1 MKAKTFGCFGKTIK
15 PSDMSKQAHME
26 IAVGLQRGNRDAWL
40 SLYELYAEKLWC
52 NIARLM
58 AHDADSV
65 ADVVQE
71 TLLSAARSAKNYNP
85 RRGSLWVWLWAI
97 AKRQVALHYRKQ
109 SSKSI
114 VACAQQWWSLLD
126 GQKSDWINGSQK
138 PPAEVLE
145 SAELATLVRYTL
157 AELSAEYQTLLM
169 AKYVDGLTIETIAEE
184 TNSSSVAVR
193 SKLARA
199 RKAFRLAF
207 KRLTHSTPSIL
218 EMAQ

>member
-1 MKAKTFGCFGKTIK
+1 LKTFGGLEVAVK
-15 PSDMSKQAHME
+15 PSDMKKQAHME
-26 IAVGLQRGNRDAWL
+26 IAEGLQQGSRDAWL

-52 NIARLM
+52 NVARLM
-58 AHDADSV
+58 AHDPASV

-71 TLLSAARSAKNYNP
+71 TLLSAARSAKNFNP
-85 RRGSLWVWLWAI
+85 RRGSLWTWLWAI

-109 SSKSI
+109 TSKAI
-114 VACAQQWWSLLD
+114 IAHAQQWWSLLD
-126 GQKSDWINGSQK
+126 GQRSDWIDGSQK

-169 AKYVDGLTIETIAEE
+169 AKYIDDLTIEDIAEE
-184 TNSSSVAVR
+184 TNVSSEAVR

-207 KRLTHSTPSIL
+207 KKLTHSTPGIL
-218 EMAQ
+218 EMSS

>member
-1 MKAKTFGCFGKTIK
+1 MSIK
-15 PSDMSKQAHME
+15 LSDMNKQAHNE
-26 IAVGLQRGNRDAWL
+26 IAEGLQHGNRDAWL

-52 NIARLM
+52 NVARLM

-71 TLLSAARSAKNYNP
+71 TLLSAARSAKNFNP
-85 RRGSLWVWLWAI
+85 RLGSLWVWLWAI

-109 SSKSI
+109 GSKAI
-114 VACAQQWWSLLD
+114 IARAQQWWSLLD
-126 GQKSDWINGSQK
+126 GQASGWIDGREK

-145 SAELATLVRYTL
+145 SAELASLVRYTL

-184 TNSSSVAVR
+184 TNGSSVAVR

-207 KRLTHSTPSIL
+207 KRLTHSTSSIL
-218 EMAQ
+218 EMAP

>member
-1 MKAKTFGCFGKTIK
+1 MAVKL
-15 PSDMSKQAHME
+15 SDMNKQAHIE
-26 IAVGLQRGNRDAWL
+26 IAEGLQQGNRDAWL

-52 NIARLM
+52 NVARLM
-58 AHDADSV
+58 AHDAASI

-71 TLLSAARSAKNYNP
+71 TLLSAARSAKNFNP
-85 RRGSLWVWLWAI
+85 RRGSLWTWLWAI

-109 SSKSI
+109 TSKAI
-114 VACAQQWWSLLD
+114 IAHAQQWWGLLD
-126 GQKSDWINGSQK
+126 GQRSDWIDGSQK

-145 SAELATLVRYTL
+145 SIELATLVRYTL

-169 AKYVDGLTIETIAEE
+169 AKYVDGLTIEDIAEE
-184 TNSSSVAVR
+184 TNGSSEAVR

-207 KRLTHSTPSIL
+207 KKLTHSTPGIL
-218 EMAQ
+218 EMSS

>member
-1 MKAKTFGCFGKTIK
+1 
-15 PSDMSKQAHME
+15 MSKQAQIE
-26 IAVGLQRGNRDAWL
+26 IAEGLQQGNRDAWL

-52 NIARLM
+52 NVARLM
-58 AHDADSV
+58 AHDAVFV

-85 RRGSLWVWLWAI
+85 RRGSLWTWLWAI

-109 SSKSI
+109 TSKAI
-114 VACAQQWWSLLD
+114 VANAQQWWSLLD
-126 GQKSDWINGSQK
+126 GQRSDWIDGSQK

-145 SAELATLVRYTL
+145 SAELATLVRYAL
-157 AELSAEYQTLLM
+157 SELSAEYQTLLM
-169 AKYVDGLTIETIAEE
+169 AKYMDGLTIETIAEE
-184 TNSSSVAVR
+184 TNGSSVAVR

-207 KRLTHSTPSIL
+207 KKLTHSTPSVL
-218 EMAQ
+218 EMAP

>member
-1 MKAKTFGCFGKTIK
+1 VRAKAFGGLGLAIK
-15 PSDMSKQAHME
+15 LSDMNKQAHME
-26 IAVGLQRGNRDAWL
+26 IAEGLQQGNRDAWL
-40 SLYELYAEKLWC
+40 GLYELYAEKLWC
-52 NIARLM
+52 NVARLM
-58 AHDADSV
+58 AHDEAFV

-71 TLLSAARSAKNYNP
+71 TLLSAARSAKNYNR
-85 RRGSLWVWLWAI
+85 RRGSLWTWLWAI

-109 SSKSI
+109 TSKAI
-114 VACAQQWWSLLD
+114 IAHAQQWWSLLD
-126 GQKSDWINGSQK
+126 GQRSDWIEGSQK

-184 TNSSSVAVR
+184 TNGSSVAVR

-199 RKAFRLAF
+199 RKAFRQAF

>member
-1 MKAKTFGCFGKTIK
+1 
-15 PSDMSKQAHME
+15 ME
-26 IAVGLQRGNRDAWL
+26 IAEGLQRGNRDAWL

-58 AHDADSV
+58 AHDPACV

-71 TLLSAARSAKNYNP
+71 TLLSAARSAKNFNP
-85 RRGSLWVWLWAI
+85 RRGSLWAWLWTI

-109 SSKSI
+109 NSKAI
-114 VACAQQWWSLLD
+114 IARAQQWWSLLD
-126 GQKSDWINGSQK
+126 GQTSDWINGREK
-138 PPAEVLE
+138 PPTEVLE
-145 SAELATLVRYTL
+145 SAELAILVRYTL
-157 AELSAEYQTLLM
+157 TELSAEYQRLLM
-169 AKYVDGLTIETIAEE
+169 AKYVDGLTIEDISEE
-184 TNSSSVAVR
+184 TNDSSVAIR

-218 EMAQ
+218 EMAP

>member
-1 MKAKTFGCFGKTIK
+1 MKAKAFGGFDKSIK
-15 PSDMSKQAHME
+15 LSDMNKRAHIK
-26 IAVGLQRGNRDAWL
+26 IAEGLQQGNRDAWL

-52 NIARLM
+52 NVARLM
-58 AHDADSV
+58 AYDPASV

-71 TLLSAARSAKNYNP
+71 TLMSAARSAKNFNP
-85 RRGSLWVWLWAI
+85 HRGSLWTWLWAI
-97 AKRQVALHYRKQ
+97 GKRQIALYYRKKA
-109 SSKSI
+109 SKAI
-114 VACAQQWWSLLD
+114 IARAQQWWSLLD
-126 GQKSDWINGSQK
+126 GQTSDWIDGREK

-145 SAELATLVRYTL
+145 SDELATLVRYTL

-169 AKYVDGLTIETIAEE
+169 AKYVDGLTIEDIAEE

-207 KRLTHSTPSIL
+207 KKLTHTTPGIL
-218 EMAQ
+218 EMAP